1 MFLEKTSDK
10 TLSIFL
16 ALSAGVWGLYWL
28 PLRTIEE
35 LGVSASWSVVL
46 FNACPLLVL
55 VPLLMFNYQQLKGLV
70 GPTIFAG
77 LIIGIAFTLYAN
89 GLLETTVARA
99 TLLYYLTP
107 IWSTLL
113 GVFWLSEPL
122 TKARMIAIG
131 VALLGLFLLLSNA
144 NSSNQPLNIGD
155 LYSLLSGIFWAI
167 GISILNRWAAIPI
180 FPLMAFTF
188 LATTLCS
195 ALTAG
200 LLPANPMP
208 DLQTI
213 KTALPAA
220 AFWAMFIFVPSFF
233 MIFRI
238 SQLLFPGRVG
248 ILTMTEAIV
257 AIVSAAILIPEESM
271 VLMQWVGAGA
281 IVMAG
286 LIEVLFGYSKNK
298 ADLITQGGV
307 TAKGT
312 LVDE

>member
-1 MFLEKTSDK
+1 MFSEKTPDK

-28 PLRTIEE
+28 PLRSIEE
-35 LGVSASWSVVL
+35 LGVTASWSVVL
-46 FNACPLLVL
+46 FNACPLVVL

-70 GPTIFAG
+70 GPTVLAG
-77 LIIGIAFTLYAN
+77 LMIGIAFNLYAN

-113 GVFWLSEPL
+113 GVVWLSEPL
-122 TKARMIAIG
+122 TKARIIAIG
-131 VALLGLFLLLSNA
+131 VALIGLFLLLSNA
-144 NSSNQPLNIGD
+144 SSSNQALNIGD
-155 LYSLLSGIFWAI
+155 LYSFMSGIFWAI
-167 GISILNRWAAIPI
+167 GVSVLNRWAAIPI
-180 FPLMAFTF
+180 LPLLAFTF
-188 LATTLCS
+188 LATTLFS

-200 LLPANPMP
+200 LLPANPVP
-208 DLQTI
+208 DLQAV
-213 KTALPAA
+213 KMALPAA
-220 AFWAMFIFVPSFF
+220 AFWAIFIFVPSFF
-233 MIFRI
+233 IIFRI

-271 VLMQWVGAGA
+271 LLLQWLGAGA
-281 IVMAG
+281 IIMAG

-298 ADLITQGGV
+298 VDSMTQSSV
-307 TAKGT
+307 LEK
-312 LVDE
+312 

>member
-1 MFLEKTSDK
+1 MFSEKTPDK

-28 PLRTIEE
+28 PLRSIEE

-46 FNACPLLVL
+46 FNACPLVVL
-55 VPLLMFNYQQLKGLV
+55 VPLLLFNYQQLKGLV
-70 GPTIFAG
+70 GPTILAG
-77 LIIGIAFTLYAN
+77 LMIGIAFNLYAN

-113 GVFWLSEPL
+113 GVVWLSEPL
-122 TKARMIAIG
+122 TKARIIAIG
-131 VALLGLFLLLSNA
+131 VALIGLFLLLSNA
-144 NSSNQPLNIGD
+144 NSSNQALNIGD
-155 LYSLLSGIFWAI
+155 LYSFMSGIFWAI
-167 GISILNRWAAIPI
+167 GVSVLNRWATIPI
-180 FPLMAFTF
+180 LPLLAFTF
-188 LATTLCS
+188 LATTLFS

-200 LLPANPMP
+200 LLPANLVP
-208 DLQTI
+208 DLQAV
-213 KTALPAA
+213 KMALPAA
-220 AFWAMFIFVPSFF
+220 AFWAIFIFVPSFF
-233 MIFRI
+233 IIFRI

-271 VLMQWVGAGA
+271 LLLQWLGAGA
-281 IVMAG
+281 IIMAG

-298 ADLITQGGV
+298 VDSMTQSIV
-307 TAKGT
+307 LEK
-312 LVDE
+312 